1 MTEAAPV
8 DASPR
13 LGPSAL
19 EAPAPPRRAAAAAGL
34 LLAVLIIVGAWFVGG
49 QQGFER
55 MGFSGLN
62 SSLLPKV
69 GDPAPDFVT
78 MLSDGSI
85 VRLSDFRGQP
95 VWLNF
100 WGSWCPPCRSE
111 MPDMEA
117 AYKKLQPQGLVMLA
131 VAVDEPASVS
141 FDYAARNG
149 ATYLVAS
156 DPERKMTGSVYPIV
170 NFPTHILIDREGI
183 VRQIVLAELNT
194 DEFIAYAETI
204 LQPSE
209 AAT

>member
-49 QQGFER
+49 RQGFER
-55 MGFSGLN
+55 MGFSGVN

-100 WGSWCPPCRSE
+100 WGSWCPPCRAE

-117 AYKKLQPQGLVMLA
+117 AYQQLRPRGLVMLA
-131 VAVDEPASVS
+131 VALDEPPAVS
-141 FDYAARNG
+141 FEYAARNG

-156 DPERKMTGSVYPIV
+156 DPERKTTGAAYPIV

-183 VRQIVLAELNT
+183 VRQIVLAELDT
-194 DEFIAYAETI
+194 DEFVSYAESI
-204 LQPSE
+204 LGPSD
-209 AAT
+209 ATS